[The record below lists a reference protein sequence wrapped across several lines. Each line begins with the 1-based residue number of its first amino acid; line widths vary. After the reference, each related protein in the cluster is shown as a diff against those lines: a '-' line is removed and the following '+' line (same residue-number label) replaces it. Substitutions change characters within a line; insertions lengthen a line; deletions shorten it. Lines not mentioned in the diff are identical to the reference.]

1 MHIYKL
7 KTSGWKW
14 TDEQKEYLREVMK
27 QKKLE
32 KIKGASV

>member
-1 MHIYKL
+1 MHIYKF
-7 KTSGWKW
+7 THMKW